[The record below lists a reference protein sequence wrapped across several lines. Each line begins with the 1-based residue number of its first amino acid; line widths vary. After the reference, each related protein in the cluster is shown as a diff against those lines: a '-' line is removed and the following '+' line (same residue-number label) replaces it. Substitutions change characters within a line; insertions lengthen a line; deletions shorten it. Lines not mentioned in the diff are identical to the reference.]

1 MSVTMYQASIPVFQ
15 KMLGNLSGILSK
27 AAEYA
32 ETRGI
37 APSALLGTRL
47 FPDMFPLLRQVQL
60 ASDFAKGAGA
70 RLAGIDSP
78 VFSDTET
85 TFAELQER
93 LTKTQDF
100 LASLTPDQINGSE
113 NRSISFK
120 IHDMEF
126 NFTGISFLTG
136 FATPNFYFHLTT
148 AYAILRASGLDV
160 GKKDF
165 IGSI

>member
-37 APSALLGTRL
+37 APSALLATRL
-47 FPDMFPLLRQVQL
+47 FADMFPLLRQVQL

-78 VFSDTET
+78 VFPDTET

-113 NRSISFK
+113 DRPISFK

-126 NFTGISFLTG
+126 NFTGIGFLTG

-148 AYAILRASGLDV
+148 AYAILRMSGLDV

-165 IGSI
+165 VGSI